1 MEKNNII
8 KNIERRIKEIAKDY
22 ESKGYSVIISP
33 NQSQLPDFLKGFE
46 PDLLVQGESESVV
59 IEVKSTKGN
68 TSQLKHYESLAKTIA
83 EHKGWRFELVFT
95 NPIEQTISTNFSIEL
110 SLEKIRQRLD
120 EVNSLMISNHYEAAF
135 LLAWTT
141 LEAALRAKIDNTKT
155 DSSTKPTLAIIKTVY
170 SLGYVNSHD
179 YKKLERLNQRRNL
192 LIHGFDSPIDKNS
205 IDELLNIVSYVIGD
219 SKEVVM
225 YNFLE
230 TLDLEDYEEIYQLHT
245 TVRYKKGYGAF
256 TYTESQGITIGC
268 TYNDEKL
275 FLEGENEE
283 RQFLSLIEQ
292 EYMDDMDA
300 ESWYG
305 FKRAMEKDD

>member
-1 MEKNNII
+1 METNNII

-22 ESKGYSVIISP
+22 EARGYSVIIGP
-33 NQSQLPDFLKGFE
+33 NQTHLPDFLEGFK
-46 PDLLVQGESESVV
+46 PDLLAQGISESVV

-68 TSQLKHYESLAKTIA
+68 AFQLRRYEDIAKTI
-83 EHKGWRFELVFT
+83 ERNQGWRFELVFT
-95 NPIEQTISTNFSIEL
+95 NPLEQTIPINYSNEL
-110 SLEKIRQRLD
+110 GLEKIRQRLA

-141 LEAALRAKIDNTKT
+141 LEAALRAKIDSTTTKN
-155 DSSTKPTLAIIKTVY
+155 STKPTLAIIKTVY

-179 YKKLERLNQRRNL
+179 YRKLEKLNQRRNL
-192 LIHGFDSPIDKNS
+192 LIHGFDTPIDKNS
-205 IDELLNIVSYVIGD
+205 IDDLLNIVSYVIGD

-230 TLDLEDYEEIYQLHT
+230 KLDLEDYEEIYQLHM
-245 TVRYKKGYGAF
+245 TVRYKKDYGAF
-256 TYTESQGITIGC
+256 TYNENEGVTIGC
-268 TYNDEKL
+268 INNDEKL
-275 FLEGENEE
+275 FLEDEKEE

-305 FKRAMEKDD
+305 LKQANEKDD